1 MGLGWLWVSFL
12 NSVFSGVYFAAL
24 MGRAARNHPRWRAAT
39 FVALHFARHWFQAF
53 YKKIVL
59 SLIIGPAWGP
69 SQKSRSMAERFGAN
83 SIRSAK
89 T

>member
-12 NSVFSGVYFAAL
+12 ISVFPGVCFAAL

-39 FVALHFARHWFQAF
+39 FAALHFARHWFRAF
-53 YKKIVL
+53 YKKVVL
-59 SLIIGPAWGP
+59 SLIIRPACGP

-83 SIRSAK
+83 GILSAK